1 MLEATIDQASTL
13 KKAIDAVKELVT
25 DANFDCNESGI
36 ALQAMDNSHVALV
49 SLLLRSGAFNP
60 YRCDSSFTIGVNLNS
75 LTKILKCANN
85 DDSVTLRTDAGVD
98 TLTMV
103 FDSKKGDRTSE
114 YQLKLMTIDA
124 EHLGIPET
132 DYDATVKMSSAEFQ
146 RICRDL
152 SALGDS
158 VTIDVTKD
166 GVKFSS
172 SGDLGSGQVYLKN
185 EGSVDD
191 DKDTATKIAMNKP
204 VSLMFALK
212 YLNNFTK
219 ATPLSDSVTISMT
232 DDVPVMIEYN
242 VGGGDIGYIRY
253 YLAPKITDAE

>member
-1 MLEATIDQASTL
+1 MLEATIEQAITL

-25 DANFDCNESGI
+25 DANFDCQESGI
-36 ALQAMDNSHVALV
+36 SLQAMDNSHVALV
-49 SLLLRSGAFNP
+49 SLLLRSSAFHP
-60 YRCDSSFTIGVNLNS
+60 FRCDHQFSIGINLNS

-85 DDSVTLRTDAGVD
+85 DDTVTIRGDSGLD
-98 TLTMV
+98 TLTLV

-114 YQLKLMTIDA
+114 YQLKLMTIDS
-124 EHLGIPET
+124 EHLGIPDTE
-132 DYDATVKMSSAEFQ
+132 YDANVQMSSAEFQ

-152 SALGDS
+152 SVLGDS

-172 SGDLGSGQVYLKN
+172 SGDVGNGQVYLRN
-185 EGSVDD
+185 ETSIDSESE
-191 DKDTATKIAMNKP
+191 TATKIAMTKP

-219 ATPLSDSVTISMT
+219 ATPLSDKVTISMS
-232 DDVPVMIEYN
+232 DEVPVLIEYE
-242 VGGGDIGYIRY
+242 VGDVGYVRY

>member
-1 MLEATIDQASTL
+1 MLEATIEQASTL

-25 DANFDCNESGI
+25 DANFDCNDSGI

-49 SLLLRSGAFNP
+49 SLLLRSSAFHP
-60 YRCDSSFTIGVNLNS
+60 YRCDNQFSIGINLNS

-85 DDSVTLRTDAGVD
+85 DDSVTIRGDSGLD
-98 TLTMV
+98 TLTLV

-114 YQLKLMTIDA
+114 YQLKLMTIDS
-124 EHLGIPET
+124 EHLGIPDTE
-132 DYDATVKMSSAEFQ
+132 YDANVQMSSAEFQ

-152 SALGDS
+152 SVLGDS

-172 SGDLGSGQVYLKN
+172 SGDVGNGQVYLRN
-185 EGSVDD
+185 ESSIDESE
-191 DKDTATKIAMNKP
+191 TATKVAITQP

-219 ATPLSDSVTISMT
+219 ATPLSDVVTISMSEE
-232 DDVPVMIEYN
+232 VPVLIEYN
-242 VGGGDIGYIRY
+242 VGEVGYIRY
-253 YLAPKITDAE
+253 YLAPKISEAE